1 MFGVTLGRRRR
12 RGRDYPQRLP
22 REVAISPSRTRGG
35 PTVSPTGC
43 AATIRLGIFD
53 GRSEALPVG
62 RLSVT
67 PIRLTMIVTLVALPA
82 AAEDALPIQPMDFSV
97 SGKITNAV
105 SGSEIVVS
113 GKSVRLQGTRAPKR
127 GRVCI
132 RNGEPVDIGSE
143 VADGLA
149 RKIVG
154 SEARLTVQTDETG
167 RLVGSGTIGGQDI
180 GEIAI
185 SSGFAV
191 TKIGDY
197 RYAAQEREARNN
209 RPGLWSC
216 SSFPKA
222 ENSDTAAVAPAPR
235 PLPPPMGVKP
245 SLAPKNNNTVEYLPP
260 DAPLPAQ
267 PTEPEDDFEMVLD
280 DVGGFFEGIFTGI
293 ERGIREIFGAPPS
306 PPER

>member
-1 MFGVTLGRRRR
+1 MFFG
-12 RGRDYPQRLP
+12 QR
-22 REVAISPSRTRGG
+22 
-35 PTVSPTGC
+35 
-43 AATIRLGIFD
+43 AARF
-53 GRSEALPVG
+53 
-62 RLSVT
+62 
-67 PIRLTMIVTLVALPA
+67 
-82 AAEDALPIQPMDFSV
+82 
-97 SGKITNAV
+97 K
-105 SGSEIVVS
+105 
-113 GKSVRLQGTRAPKR
+113 GTRAPKR

-216 SSFPKA
+216 SSSPKA

-245 SLAPKNNNTVEYLPP
+245 SLAPKTTTPSSICRPTRHCLLNLPSP
-260 DAPLPAQ
+260 RMILRWFLTMSAALRAFHGNRARHSGDFWRAAVSARKVTIPMDLTDVLQNFA
-267 PTEPEDDFEMVLD
+267 EISNEDDRFRY
-280 DVGGFFEGIFTGI
+280 GY
-293 ERGIREIFGAPPS
+293 
-306 PPER
+306 